1 MPIAFSVWDG
11 FSRERGNRR
20 GLTVWYSL
28 YVEPEVVPSAV
39 GPMVRTALLILAIE
53 LVVIGW
59 VRWRYRSRARD
70 ELAPRGRS
78 AGHERESGSPA
89 KRATNGRA
97 SEGGLSGG
105 SMYKSIYV
113 PVDNSDH
120 SNRAV
125 ACSVALGKAFSAK
138 LVGCHVYAAK
148 LHDYRFRQMEYT
160 LPEEYI
166 DEVELERQRKIHD
179 SLITMGLKL
188 ISDSYLDG
196 MSRLCGESG
205 LAFEPRMMD
214 GKHHIEILKDLA
226 GSQHDLVVI
235 GALGIGRARDSVIGS
250 VCERVARQCDRDVW
264 VVKHV
269 PEPGEPERDTIL
281 VGMDGSPQSF
291 GALMTAVDLAR
302 TFGKKVEAIAVYD
315 PYLHYSVFNG
325 IVNVLTEQ
333 AAKVFRFEEQNQLHE
348 EIIDTGL
355 AQIYQSHLEVGE
367 RMGSEAGTAIKKT
380 LLDGKPFQKILDHA
394 RKTNPWLIV
403 MGRIGVHSPKDETG
417 LGSNAENVLRAAS
430 CDVLLS
436 TRLEVPRLD
445 VRAEETVRWTP
456 EAEARMTHVPDQVKG
471 IARTGVL
478 RLALEKGHSVI
489 TNAVIDEAM
498 DRFMPKSASAAT
510 KALAEAVAL
519 ERAKSGPVSMCR
531 ACGVTATQSDAV
543 RCTVCGAADFEVIS
557 REMIERIAAVEGG
570 LQEETTYD
578 GRKLRWSEE
587 ARKGLWTMK
596 NAYQR
601 RRVKAR
607 VEKRARMKKLDA
619 ITLEFAR
626 QVIEE
631 ETGAPLEIQVPSPGD
646 VKPAQPAGAAANG
659 GAGSE
664 AKLIARDDRKNPLIS
679 TFDWTSEAVQRILRV
694 PAGFMRNKTQER
706 IEELARE
713 RAAAAIDLA
722 LVEDGI
728 EIGKRMMAEMIAN
741 YPTPGKGTAA
751 AADSSGPLRRGLG
764 HGCGSPKRGSKRG
777 PGRQR
782 ERLPQRGEPADR
794 TKYVRRPSRGLI
806 GRQRSAE
813 APARSRRSR
822 GGADA

>member
-1 MPIAFSVWDG
+1 
-11 FSRERGNRR
+11 
-20 GLTVWYSL
+20 
-28 YVEPEVVPSAV
+28 
-39 GPMVRTALLILAIE
+39 
-53 LVVIGW
+53 
-59 VRWRYRSRARD
+59 
-70 ELAPRGRS
+70 
-78 AGHERESGSPA
+78 
-89 KRATNGRA
+89 
-97 SEGGLSGG
+97 
-105 SMYKSIYV
+105 MYKSIYV
-113 PVDNSDH
+113 PVDNSDY

-125 ACSVALGKAFSAK
+125 ASAVSLGKAYSAK

-196 MSRLCGESG
+196 MSRICGESG

-226 GSQHDLVVI
+226 GSPHDLVVI

-250 VCERVARQCDRDVW
+250 VCERVARQSDRDVW

-269 PEPGEPERDTIL
+269 PEPDEAERDTIL
-281 VGMDGSPQSF
+281 VGVDGSPQSF
-291 GALMTAVDLAR
+291 GALMTAIDLSR

-367 RMGSEAGTAIKKT
+367 RMGSEVGVAIKKT
-380 LLDGKPFQKILDHA
+380 LLDGKPFQKIIDHA
-394 RKTNPWLIV
+394 RKTNPWLVV

-417 LGSNAENVLRAAS
+417 LGSNAENVLRAVP

-445 VRAEETVRWTP
+445 VRAEETIRWTP
-456 EAEARMTHVPDQVKG
+456 EAESRMTHVPDQVKG

-489 TNAVIDEAM
+489 TSAVIDEAM

-519 ERAKSGPVSMCR
+519 ERAKSGPVSICR
-531 ACGVTATQSDAV
+531 ACGVAATQSDPV
-543 RCTVCGAADFEVIS
+543 KCIVCGAADFETIS
-557 REMIERIAAVEGG
+557 REMIEKIAEVEGG
-570 LQEETTYD
+570 LEEETTYD
-578 GRKLRWSEE
+578 GRKLRWSED

-607 VEKRARMKKLDA
+607 VEKRARMMKLDA
-619 ITLEFAR
+619 ITLDFAR

-631 ETGAPLEIQVPSPGD
+631 ETGAPLEIGASASASAQGATARPG
-646 VKPAQPAGAAANG
+646 
-659 GAGSE
+659 E
-664 AKLIARDDRKNPLIS
+664 ARADDSGEARLIARDDKKNPLIS
-679 TFDWTSEAVQRILRV
+679 TFDWSDEATQRIFRV
-694 PAGFMRNKTQER
+694 PAGFMRSQTQER

-713 RAAAAIDLA
+713 RTAAAIDLA
-722 LVEDGI
+722 LVEEGI
-728 EIGKRMMAEMIAN
+728 EIGKRMMAEMIATYN
-741 YPTPGKGTAA
+741 APGARPGVATTP
-751 AADSSGPLRRGLG
+751 
-764 HGCGSPKRGSKRG
+764 
-777 PGRQR
+777 
-782 ERLPQRGEPADR
+782 R
-794 TKYVRRPSRGLI
+794 TS
-806 GRQRSAE
+806 
-813 APARSRRSR
+813 
-822 GGADA
+822 ADATAPSGNGRGYLNEVSPLTERRASGDDRES

>member
-1 MPIAFSVWDG
+1 
-11 FSRERGNRR
+11 
-20 GLTVWYSL
+20 
-28 YVEPEVVPSAV
+28 
-39 GPMVRTALLILAIE
+39 
-53 LVVIGW
+53 
-59 VRWRYRSRARD
+59 
-70 ELAPRGRS
+70 
-78 AGHERESGSPA
+78 
-89 KRATNGRA
+89 
-97 SEGGLSGG
+97 
-105 SMYKSIYV
+105 MYKSIYV

-125 ACSVALGKAFSAK
+125 ACSLALGKAFSAK

-179 SLITMGLKL
+179 SLITMGLRL

-196 MSRLCGESG
+196 MSRLCRESS
-205 LAFEPRMMD
+205 LEFEPRMMD
-214 GKHHIEILKDLA
+214 GKHHTEILKDLD
-226 GSQHDLVVI
+226 GSSHDLVVL

-250 VCERVARQCDRDVW
+250 VCERVARQADRDVW

-281 VGMDGSPQSF
+281 VGIDGSPQSF
-291 GALMTAVDLAR
+291 GALMTAIDLAR
-302 TFGKKVEAIAVYD
+302 AFGKKVEAIAVYD

-367 RMGSEAGTAIKKT
+367 RMASEVGVEIKKT
-380 LLDGKPFQKILDHA
+380 LLDGKPFQKIVDHA
-394 RKTNPWLIV
+394 RKSNPWLLV
-403 MGRIGVHSPKDETG
+403 LGRIGVHSPADEKG
-417 LGSNAENVLRAAS
+417 LGSNVENVLRTAP

-456 EAEARMTHVPDQVKG
+456 EAEERMKRVPEQVKG

-478 RLALEKGHSVI
+478 RLALEKGHSVV
-489 TNAVIDEAM
+489 TSAVIDEAM
-498 DRFMPKSASAAT
+498 DRFMPKGASTAT

-531 ACGVTATQSDAV
+531 SCGVAATQSGAV
-543 RCTVCGAADFEVIS
+543 RCTVCGATDFEVIS
-557 REMIERIAAVEGG
+557 HEMIEKIAAVEGG
-570 LQEETTYD
+570 LEEETTYD
-578 GRKLRWSEE
+578 GRKLRWTEE

-607 VEKRARMKKLDA
+607 VEKRARMMRLDA
-619 ITLEFAR
+619 ITLDFAR

-631 ETGAPLEIQVPSPGD
+631 ETGAPLDITPRPGGFAPPDPPSPSLAGA
-646 VKPAQPAGAAANG
+646 PSPRSAPAGTPDG
-659 GAGSE
+659 V
-664 AKLIARDDRKNPLIS
+664 KLIARDERKNPLIS
-679 TFDWTSEAVQRILRV
+679 TFAWTADATQRIFRV

-713 RAAAAIDLA
+713 RAAACRAEASGEGGATIDLA
-722 LVEDGI
+722 LVEEGI
-728 EIGKRMMAEMIAN
+728 ELGKRMMAEMIAT
-741 YPTPGKGTAA
+741 YSSSPSTVRETVAAPAPAPETPDTAA
-751 AADSSGPLRRGLG
+751 GGGYLN
-764 HGCGSPKRGSKRG
+764 
-777 PGRQR
+777 
-782 ERLPQRGEPADR
+782 E
-794 TKYVRRPSRGLI
+794 V
-806 GRQRSAE
+806 
-813 APARSRRSR
+813 RSR
-822 GGADA
+822 

>member
-1 MPIAFSVWDG
+1 
-11 FSRERGNRR
+11 
-20 GLTVWYSL
+20 
-28 YVEPEVVPSAV
+28 
-39 GPMVRTALLILAIE
+39 
-53 LVVIGW
+53 
-59 VRWRYRSRARD
+59 
-70 ELAPRGRS
+70 
-78 AGHERESGSPA
+78 
-89 KRATNGRA
+89 
-97 SEGGLSGG
+97 
-105 SMYKSIYV
+105 MYKSIYV

-120 SNRAV
+120 SNRAI
-125 ACSVALGKAFSAK
+125 ACALALGKAFTAK

-196 MSRLCGESG
+196 MSRLCRESS
-205 LAFEPRMMD
+205 LEFEPRMMD
-214 GKHHIEILKDLA
+214 GKHHTEILKDLD
-226 GSQHDLVVI
+226 GSAHDLVVI

-281 VGMDGSPQSF
+281 VCIDGSPQSF

-302 TFGKKVEAIAVYD
+302 TFGKKVEAISVYD

-325 IVNVLTEQ
+325 IVGVLTEQ

-367 RMGSEAGTAIKKT
+367 RMASEMGTVIKKT
-380 LLDGKPFQKILDHA
+380 LLDGKPFQKIIDHA
-394 RKTNPWLIV
+394 RKTNPWLLV
-403 MGRIGVHSPKDETG
+403 LGRIGVHSSKDEKA
-417 LGSNAENVLRAAS
+417 LGSNVENVLRAAP

-456 EAEARMTHVPDQVKG
+456 EAEERMKRVPEQVKG

-478 RLALEKGHSVI
+478 RLALEKGHSVV
-489 TNAVIDEAM
+489 TSAVIDEAM
-498 DRFMPKSASAAT
+498 DRFMPKSASNAT

-519 ERAKSGPVSMCR
+519 ERAKAGPVSMCR
-531 ACGVTATQSDAV
+531 ACGVTATQSGAV
-543 RCTVCGAADFEVIS
+543 RCTVCGATDFEVIS
-557 REMIERIAAVEGG
+557 QEMIERIAEVEGG
-570 LQEETTYD
+570 LEEETTYD
-578 GRKLRWSEE
+578 GRKLRWTEE

-607 VEKRARMKKLDA
+607 VEKSARMKRLDM

-631 ETGAPLEIQVPSPGD
+631 ETGSPLDIRPGGFAPPDPPSPSLAGTPASRSASASAEALAD
-646 VKPAQPAGAAANG
+646 EPKRSREGGPAADQAQPR
-659 GAGSE
+659 
-664 AKLIARDDRKNPLIS
+664 LIARDDRKNPLIS
-679 TFDWTSEAVQRILRV
+679 TFDWTDEAAQRIFRV
-694 PAGFMRNKTQER
+694 PAGFMRSKTQER

-713 RAAAAIDLA
+713 RAAAAIDLP

-728 EIGKRMMAEMIAN
+728 EIGKRMMAEMIATYSTSPSTGASPAVTTTARDSAGPSAVVSDAVDHRN
-741 YPTPGKGTAA
+741 EATPA
-751 AADSSGPLRRGLG
+751 
-764 HGCGSPKRGSKRG
+764 
-777 PGRQR
+777 
-782 ERLPQRGEPADR
+782 PA
-794 TKYVRRPSRGLI
+794 
-806 GRQRSAE
+806 QE
-813 APARSRRSR
+813 APAS
-822 GGADA
+822 GGYLNEVRLLSATPRQG

>member
-1 MPIAFSVWDG
+1 
-11 FSRERGNRR
+11 
-20 GLTVWYSL
+20 
-28 YVEPEVVPSAV
+28 
-39 GPMVRTALLILAIE
+39 
-53 LVVIGW
+53 
-59 VRWRYRSRARD
+59 
-70 ELAPRGRS
+70 
-78 AGHERESGSPA
+78 
-89 KRATNGRA
+89 
-97 SEGGLSGG
+97 
-105 SMYKSIYV
+105 MYKSIYV
-113 PVDNSDH
+113 PVDNSEH

-125 ACSVALGKAFSAK
+125 ACSIALGKAFSAK
-138 LVGCHVYAAK
+138 LVGCHVYAAA

-196 MSRLCGESG
+196 MSRICGESG

-214 GKHHIEILKDLA
+214 GKHHAEILKDLA

-264 VVKHV
+264 VIKHV
-269 PEPGEPERDTIL
+269 PDPDDAERDTIL
-281 VGMDGSPQSF
+281 VGIDGSPQSF
-291 GALMTAVDLAR
+291 GALMTALDLAR
-302 TFGKKVEAIAVYD
+302 TFGKKVEAIGVYD

-367 RMGSEAGTAIKKT
+367 RMASETGVAIKKT

-394 RKTNPWLIV
+394 RKTNPWLLV
-403 MGRIGVHSPKDETG
+403 VGRIGVHSPKDETG
-417 LGSNAENVLRAAS
+417 LGSNAENILRGAP

-445 VRAEETVRWTP
+445 VRAEESVRWTP
-456 EAEARMTHVPDQVKG
+456 EAEERMKHVPEQVKG

-478 RLALEKGHSVI
+478 RLALEKGHSVV
-489 TNAVIDEAM
+489 TSAVIDEAM
-498 DRFMPKSASAAT
+498 DRFMPKNASART

-531 ACGVTATQSDAV
+531 ACGVTATQTDPV
-543 RCTVCGAADFEVIS
+543 RCIVCGATDFEVIS
-557 REMIERIAAVEGG
+557 QDMIEKIAAVEGG

-578 GRKLRWSEE
+578 GRKLRWTEE

-601 RRVKAR
+601 RRTKAR
-607 VEKRARMKKLDA
+607 VEKRARMMKLDA

-631 ETGAPLEIQVPSPGD
+631 ETGTPLEILLPSANLATAHAG
-646 VKPAQPAGAAANG
+646 KPDEAST
-659 GAGSE
+659 GAGDQ
-664 AKLIARDDRKNPLIS
+664 ARLIARDDKNNPLIS
-679 TFDWTSEAVQRILRV
+679 TFDWTSDATQRMFRV
-694 PAGFMRNKTQER
+694 PAGFMRSKTQER

-713 RAAAAIDLA
+713 RAASTIDLA

-728 EIGKRMMAEMIAN
+728 EIGKRMMAEMIAT
-741 YPTPGKGTAA
+741 YSPPA
-751 AADSSGPLRRGLG
+751 SSGVATTAHVPSAPSVPPAPTQEPSAGGGYLNEVRSMSATPRPL
-764 HGCGSPKRGSKRG
+764 
-777 PGRQR
+777 
-782 ERLPQRGEPADR
+782 
-794 TKYVRRPSRGLI
+794 
-806 GRQRSAE
+806 
-813 APARSRRSR
+813 
-822 GGADA
+822 

>member
-1 MPIAFSVWDG
+1 M
-11 FSRERGNRR
+11 
-20 GLTVWYSL
+20 
-28 YVEPEVVPSAV
+28 
-39 GPMVRTALLILAIE
+39 
-53 LVVIGW
+53 
-59 VRWRYRSRARD
+59 
-70 ELAPRGRS
+70 
-78 AGHERESGSPA
+78 
-89 KRATNGRA
+89 
-97 SEGGLSGG
+97 
-105 SMYKSIYV
+105 
-113 PVDNSDH
+113 
-120 SNRAV
+120 
-125 ACSVALGKAFSAK
+125 
-138 LVGCHVYAAK
+138 
-148 LHDYRFRQMEYT
+148 
-160 LPEEYI
+160 
-166 DEVELERQRKIHD
+166 
-179 SLITMGLKL
+179 
-188 ISDSYLDG
+188 
-196 MSRLCGESG
+196 
-205 LAFEPRMMD
+205 
-214 GKHHIEILKDLA
+214 
-226 GSQHDLVVI
+226 I

-250 VCERVARQCDRDVW
+250 VCERVARQSDRDVW

-281 VGMDGSPQSF
+281 VGVDGSPQSF
-291 GALMTAVDLAR
+291 GALMTAIDLAR

-367 RMGSEAGTAIKKT
+367 RMGSEAGVAIKKT

-403 MGRIGVHSPKDETG
+403 LGRIGVHSPKDETE
-417 LGSNAENVLRAAS
+417 LGSNAENILRAAP

-456 EAEARMTHVPDQVKG
+456 EAEERMTHVPEQVKG

-489 TNAVIDEAM
+489 TSAVIDEAM

-531 ACGVTATQSDAV
+531 ACGVTATQSGAV
-543 RCTVCGAADFEVIS
+543 KCTVCGATDFEVIS
-557 REMIERIAAVEGG
+557 REMIEKIAAVEGG

-619 ITLEFAR
+619 ITLDFAR

-631 ETGAPLEIQVPSPGD
+631 ETGAPLEIHRGLRPAGPPSPSLAGPLRPAPLRRSAPLARPPLASRSETQPRLLAGRQEEPVDLDLRLDGRRHAADLPRPGRVHAEQDTGADRGACARARRDVDRPGARRRGD
-646 VKPAQPAGAAANG
+646 RDRQADDG
-659 GAGSE
+659 
-664 AKLIARDDRKNPLIS
+664 RDDRDLSGTGQESWRDGSAGCHEPLCH
-679 TFDWTSEAVQRILRV
+679 TV
-694 PAGFMRNKTQER
+694 
-706 IEELARE
+706 E
-713 RAAAAIDLA
+713 RAR
-722 LVEDGI
+722 
-728 EIGKRMMAEMIAN
+728 GK
-741 YPTPGKGTAA
+741 P
-751 AADSSGPLRRGLG
+751 
-764 HGCGSPKRGSKRG
+764 
-777 PGRQR
+777 QR
-782 ERLPQRGEPADR
+782 ERLPQRGERAQRAKFIGRASLGRRQSEALNARGVLPTRRENADR
-794 TKYVRRPSRGLI
+794 APLPCRPIASAARTTSRCSST
-806 GRQRSAE
+806 R
-813 APARSRRSR
+813 
-822 GGADA
+822 

>member
-1 MPIAFSVWDG
+1 V
-11 FSRERGNRR
+11 
-20 GLTVWYSL
+20 
-28 YVEPEVVPSAV
+28 
-39 GPMVRTALLILAIE
+39 
-53 LVVIGW
+53 
-59 VRWRYRSRARD
+59 
-70 ELAPRGRS
+70 
-78 AGHERESGSPA
+78 
-89 KRATNGRA
+89 
-97 SEGGLSGG
+97 
-105 SMYKSIYV
+105 YKSIYV

-125 ACSVALGKAFSAK
+125 ACSLALGKAFSAK

-196 MSRLCGESG
+196 MSRLCRESS
-205 LAFEPRMMD
+205 LEFEPRMMD
-214 GKHHIEILKDLA
+214 GKHHAEILKDLD
-226 GSQHDLVVI
+226 GSPHDLVVI

-250 VCERVARQCDRDVW
+250 VCERVARQADRDVW
-264 VVKHV
+264 VVKHL

-281 VGMDGSPQSF
+281 VGIDGSPQSF
-291 GALMTAVDLAR
+291 GALMTAIDLAR
-302 TFGKKVEAIAVYD
+302 AFGKRVEAISVYD

-367 RMGSEAGTAIKKT
+367 RMAGEAGVEIRKT

-394 RKTNPWLIV
+394 RKTNPWLLV
-403 MGRIGVHSPKDETG
+403 LGRIGVHSPKDEQA
-417 LGSNAENVLRAAS
+417 LGSNVENILRGAP

-456 EAEARMTHVPDQVKG
+456 DAEARMTRVPEQVKG

-478 RLALEKGHSVI
+478 RLALEKGHSVV
-489 TNAVIDEAM
+489 TSAVIDEAM
-498 DRFMPKSASAAT
+498 DRFMPKGASVAT

-519 ERAKSGPVSMCR
+519 ERAKSGSVSMCR
-531 ACGVTATQSDAV
+531 SCGVTATQSGAV
-543 RCTVCGAADFEVIS
+543 KCTVCGATDFEVIS
-557 REMIERIAAVEGG
+557 REMIARIAEVEGG
-570 LQEETTYD
+570 LEEETTYD
-578 GRKLRWSEE
+578 GRKLRWTEE

-607 VEKRARMKKLDA
+607 VEKSARMKRLDA

-631 ETGAPLEIQVPSPGD
+631 ETGAPLEIAVSSTD
-646 VKPAQPAGAAANG
+646 ARRASLAEASAEAG
-659 GAGSE
+659 GARLSGLDKDSR
-664 AKLIARDDRKNPLIS
+664 LIARDERKNPLIS
-679 TFDWTSEAVQRILRV
+679 TFDWTDDAVQRIFRV
-694 PAGFMRNKTQER
+694 PAGFMRTQTQER
-706 IEELARE
+706 IEALARE
-713 RAAAAIDLA
+713 RAAACRAEAVGEGGAAIDLA

-728 EIGKRMMAEMIAN
+728 EIGKRMMAEMIAT
-741 YPTPGKGTAA
+741 YTSQGKSTGPATVAPVPAERSAA
-751 AADSSGPLRRGLG
+751 ASGA
-764 HGCGSPKRGSKRG
+764 
-777 PGRQR
+777 
-782 ERLPQRGEPADR
+782 PAE
-794 TKYVRRPSRGLI
+794 
-806 GRQRSAE
+806 E
-813 APARSRRSR
+813 APSAAGGGYLNEVRSQ
-822 GGADA
+822 

>member
-1 MPIAFSVWDG
+1 
-11 FSRERGNRR
+11 
-20 GLTVWYSL
+20 
-28 YVEPEVVPSAV
+28 
-39 GPMVRTALLILAIE
+39 
-53 LVVIGW
+53 
-59 VRWRYRSRARD
+59 
-70 ELAPRGRS
+70 
-78 AGHERESGSPA
+78 
-89 KRATNGRA
+89 
-97 SEGGLSGG
+97 
-105 SMYKSIYV
+105 MYKSIYV

-125 ACSVALGKAFSAK
+125 ACSMALGKAFSAK

-196 MSRLCGESG
+196 MSRQCKESN
-205 LAFEPRMMD
+205 LEFEPRMMD
-214 GKHHIEILKDLA
+214 GKHHAEILKDLD

-250 VCERVARQCDRDVW
+250 VCERVARQADRDVW

-269 PEPGEPERDTIL
+269 PEPGEAERDTIL
-281 VGMDGSPQSF
+281 VGIDGSPQSF
-291 GALMTAVDLAR
+291 GALMTAIDLAR
-302 TFGKKVEAIAVYD
+302 EFGKKVEAISVYD

-325 IVNVLTEQ
+325 IVGVLTEQ

-367 RMGSEAGTAIKKT
+367 RMASEIGVEVKKT

-394 RKTNPWLIV
+394 RKTNPWLLV
-403 MGRIGVHSPKDETG
+403 LGRIGVHSSKDEKA
-417 LGSNAENVLRAAS
+417 LGSNVENILRGAP

-456 EAEARMTHVPDQVKG
+456 EAEARMTRVPEQVKG

-478 RLALEKGHSVI
+478 RLALEKGHSVV
-489 TNAVIDEAM
+489 TSAVIDEAM
-498 DRFMPKSASAAT
+498 DRFMPKGASNAT

-519 ERAKSGPVSMCR
+519 ERAKSGSVSMCR
-531 ACGVTATQSDAV
+531 ACGVTATQSGAV
-543 RCTVCGAADFEVIS
+543 RCTVCGASDFEVIS
-557 REMIERIAAVEGG
+557 REMIEKIAEVEGG
-570 LQEETTYD
+570 LEEETTYD
-578 GRKLRWSEE
+578 GRKLRWSDE

-607 VEKRARMKKLDA
+607 VEKSARMKRLDA

-631 ETGAPLEIQVPSPGD
+631 ETGAPLDIKAPSADMPRARSAEA
-646 VKPAQPAGAAANG
+646 AQAQEKSAA

-664 AKLIARDDRKNPLIS
+664 PRLIARDERKNPLIS
-679 TFDWTSEAVQRILRV
+679 TFDWTDDAVQRIFRV
-694 PAGFMRNKTQER
+694 PAGFMRSKTQER
-706 IEELARE
+706 VEELARE
-713 RAAAAIDLA
+713 RAAAAIDFA

-728 EIGKRMMAEMIAN
+728 EFGKKMMAEMIAT
-741 YPTPGKGTAA
+741 YSAPGTSPGVATTARESAFPSA
-751 AADSSGPLRRGLG
+751 AVSDAVDPRNGAP
-764 HGCGSPKRGSKRG
+764 
-777 PGRQR
+777 
-782 ERLPQRGEPADR
+782 PA
-794 TKYVRRPSRGLI
+794 PA
-806 GRQRSAE
+806 QE
-813 APARSRRSR
+813 APA
-822 GGADA
+822 GGGYLNEVRALSATPRQG

>member
-1 MPIAFSVWDG
+1 
-11 FSRERGNRR
+11 
-20 GLTVWYSL
+20 
-28 YVEPEVVPSAV
+28 
-39 GPMVRTALLILAIE
+39 
-53 LVVIGW
+53 
-59 VRWRYRSRARD
+59 
-70 ELAPRGRS
+70 
-78 AGHERESGSPA
+78 
-89 KRATNGRA
+89 
-97 SEGGLSGG
+97 
-105 SMYKSIYV
+105 MYKSIYV

-125 ACSVALGKAFSAK
+125 ASALALGKAYSAK

-196 MSRLCGESG
+196 MSRLCKESS
-205 LAFEPRMMD
+205 LEFEPRMMD
-214 GKHHIEILKDLA
+214 GKHHTEILKDVV
-226 GSQHDLVVI
+226 GSHHDLVVI

-269 PEPGEPERDTIL
+269 PEPTEPERDTIL

-367 RMGSEAGTAIKKT
+367 RMGSEAGVEIKKT

-417 LGSNAENVLRAAS
+417 LGSNAENVLRGAS

-445 VRAEETVRWTP
+445 VRAEETIRWTP
-456 EAEARMTHVPDQVKG
+456 EAEARMTHVPEQVKG

-531 ACGVTATQSDAV
+531 ACGVTATQSGAV
-543 RCTVCGAADFEVIS
+543 KCTVCGATDFEVIS
-557 REMIERIAAVEGG
+557 REMIEKIAEVEGG

-578 GRKLRWSEE
+578 GRKLRWSED

-619 ITLEFAR
+619 ITLAFAR
-626 QVIEE
+626 EVIEE
-631 ETGAPLEIQVPSPGD
+631 ETGTPLEIGA
-646 VKPAQPAGAAANG
+646 PASAEATASKAAGQAG
-659 GAGSE
+659 GE
-664 AKLIARDDRKNPLIS
+664 ARLVARDDKKNPLIS
-679 TFDWTSEAVQRILRV
+679 TFEWTDEAVQRIFRV
-694 PAGFMRNKTQER
+694 PAGFMRNQTQER
-706 IEELARE
+706 VEELARE
-713 RAAAAIDLA
+713 RAATGIDLG

-741 YPTPGKGTAA
+741 YQAPGKSPATAPSAA
-751 AADSSGPLRRGLG
+751 A
-764 HGCGSPKRGSKRG
+764 
-777 PGRQR
+777 
-782 ERLPQRGEPADR
+782 PA
-794 TKYVRRPSRGLI
+794 P
-806 GRQRSAE
+806 E
-813 APARSRRSR
+813 APAQTNGAARTVVVPAGNGSGYLNEVSPSPLTARGDSGERRE
-822 GGADA
+822 A

>member
-1 MPIAFSVWDG
+1 
-11 FSRERGNRR
+11 
-20 GLTVWYSL
+20 
-28 YVEPEVVPSAV
+28 
-39 GPMVRTALLILAIE
+39 
-53 LVVIGW
+53 
-59 VRWRYRSRARD
+59 
-70 ELAPRGRS
+70 
-78 AGHERESGSPA
+78 
-89 KRATNGRA
+89 
-97 SEGGLSGG
+97 
-105 SMYKSIYV
+105 MYKSIYV

-125 ACSVALGKAFSAK
+125 ACAVALGKAFSAT
-138 LVGCHVYAAK
+138 LVGCHVYAAR

-166 DEVELERQRKIHD
+166 DDVELERQRKIHD

-188 ISDSYLDG
+188 ISDSYLAG

-235 GALGIGRARDSVIGS
+235 GALGVGRARDSVIGS
-250 VCERVARQCDRDVW
+250 VCERVARQSDRDLW

-269 PEPGEPERDTIL
+269 PEPGEAERDTIL
-281 VGMDGSPQSF
+281 VGVDGSPQSF
-291 GALMTAVDLAR
+291 GALMTAIDLAR
-302 TFGKKVEAIAVYD
+302 TFDKKVEAIAVYD

-325 IVNVLTEQ
+325 IVGVLTEQ

-367 RMGSEAGTAIKKT
+367 RMGNEVGVEIKKT

-403 MGRIGVHSPKDETG
+403 LGRIGVHSPKDETE
-417 LGSNAENVLRAAS
+417 LGSNTENILRAAP

-456 EAEARMTHVPDQVKG
+456 EAEERMTHVPEQVKG

-478 RLALEKGHSVI
+478 RLALEKGHSVV
-489 TNAVIDEAM
+489 TSAVIDEAM

-519 ERAKSGPVSMCR
+519 ERAKAGPVSMCR
-531 ACGVTATQSDAV
+531 ACGVTATQSDPV
-543 RCTVCGAADFEVIS
+543 KCMVCGASDFEVIS
-557 REMIERIAAVEGG
+557 QDMIEKIAAVEGG

-578 GRKLRWSEE
+578 GRKLRWTED

-601 RRVKAR
+601 RRTKAR
-607 VEKRARMKKLDA
+607 VEKRARMKKIDA

-631 ETGAPLEIQVPSPGD
+631 ETGTPLDIKSPSAD
-646 VKPAQPAGAAANG
+646 VTRVRTAGAAVEAETG
-659 GAGSE
+659 DGASSE
-664 AKLIARDDRKNPLIS
+664 AKLVARDERKNPLIS
-679 TFDWTSEAVQRILRV
+679 TFDWTSEATQRIFRV
-694 PAGFMRNKTQER
+694 PAGFMRSQTQER
-706 IEELARE
+706 IEELARG
-713 RAAAAIDLA
+713 RTGATIDLA
-722 LVEDGI
+722 LVEEGI
-728 EIGKRMMAEMIAN
+728 EIGKQMMAEVIAN
-741 YPTPGKGTAA
+741 YQSQGKSPGVATASRESA
-751 AADSSGPLRRGLG
+751 APVEGSSAARDLSSATD
-764 HGCGSPKRGSKRG
+764 GSGYLNEVGS
-777 PGRQR
+777 
-782 ERLPQRGEPADR
+782 
-794 TKYVRRPSRGLI
+794 
-806 GRQRSAE
+806 RSATHQ
-813 APARSRRSR
+813 
-822 GGADA
+822 G

>member
-1 MPIAFSVWDG
+1 
-11 FSRERGNRR
+11 
-20 GLTVWYSL
+20 
-28 YVEPEVVPSAV
+28 
-39 GPMVRTALLILAIE
+39 
-53 LVVIGW
+53 
-59 VRWRYRSRARD
+59 
-70 ELAPRGRS
+70 
-78 AGHERESGSPA
+78 
-89 KRATNGRA
+89 
-97 SEGGLSGG
+97 
-105 SMYKSIYV
+105 
-113 PVDNSDH
+113 
-120 SNRAV
+120 
-125 ACSVALGKAFSAK
+125 
-138 LVGCHVYAAK
+138 
-148 LHDYRFRQMEYT
+148 
-160 LPEEYI
+160 
-166 DEVELERQRKIHD
+166 
-179 SLITMGLKL
+179 
-188 ISDSYLDG
+188 
-196 MSRLCGESG
+196 
-205 LAFEPRMMD
+205 MMD
-214 GKHHIEILKDLA
+214 GKHHTEILKDLA

-250 VCERVARQCDRDVW
+250 VCERVARQSDRDVW

-269 PEPGEPERDTIL
+269 PEPGEAERDTIL
-281 VGMDGSPQSF
+281 VGVDGSPQSF
-291 GALMTAVDLAR
+291 GALMTATDLAR
-302 TFGKKVEAIAVYD
+302 AFGKKVEAIAIYD

-367 RMGSEAGTAIKKT
+367 RMASEAGVEIKKT

-403 MGRIGVHSPKDETG
+403 MGRIGVHSPTDETG
-417 LGSNAENVLRAAS
+417 LGSNAENVLRAAP

-456 EAEARMTHVPDQVKG
+456 EAEERMTHVPEQVKG

-498 DRFMPKSASAAT
+498 DRFMPKSASNAT

-519 ERAKSGPVSMCR
+519 ERAKAGPVSMCR

-543 RCTVCGAADFEVIS
+543 KCTVCGANDFEVIS

-578 GRKLRWSEE
+578 GRKLRWTED

-607 VEKRARMKKLDA
+607 VEKRARMMKLDG

-631 ETGAPLEIQVPSPGD
+631 ETGTPLEIASSAAALASAKPGD
-646 VKPAQPAGAAANG
+646 AVTGVAPANG
-659 GAGSE
+659 SGSE
-664 AKLIARDDRKNPLIS
+664 AKLIARDDKRNPLIS
-679 TFDWTSEAVQRILRV
+679 TFEWTADAAQRVLRV

-713 RAAAAIDLA
+713 RAAATIDLT
-722 LVEDGI
+722 LVEEGI
-728 EIGKRMMAEMIAN
+728 EIGKRMMAEMIAT
-741 YPTPGKGTAA
+741 YSAPGASTGATTATPSSDAPTAA
-751 AADSSGPLRRGLG
+751 PSSNG
-764 HGCGSPKRGSKRG
+764 GSYLNEVRAVNPQSSS
-777 PGRQR
+777 
-782 ERLPQRGEPADR
+782 ER
-794 TKYVRRPSRGLI
+794 TH
-806 GRQRSAE
+806 
-813 APARSRRSR
+813 
-822 GGADA
+822 

>member
-1 MPIAFSVWDG
+1 
-11 FSRERGNRR
+11 
-20 GLTVWYSL
+20 
-28 YVEPEVVPSAV
+28 
-39 GPMVRTALLILAIE
+39 
-53 LVVIGW
+53 
-59 VRWRYRSRARD
+59 
-70 ELAPRGRS
+70 
-78 AGHERESGSPA
+78 
-89 KRATNGRA
+89 
-97 SEGGLSGG
+97 
-105 SMYKSIYV
+105 MYKSVYV
-113 PVDNSDH
+113 PVDNSDY

-125 ACSVALGKAFSAK
+125 ACALTLGKAYSAK

-226 GSQHDLVVI
+226 GSKPDLVVI

-250 VCERVARQCDRDVW
+250 VCERVARQSDRDLW

-269 PEPGEPERDTIL
+269 PEPGEAERDTIL
-281 VGMDGSPQSF
+281 VGVDGSPQSF
-291 GALMTAVDLAR
+291 GALMTAFDLAR

-325 IVNVLTEQ
+325 IVGVLTEK

-367 RMGSEAGTAIKKT
+367 RMASEEGIEIKKT

-403 MGRIGVHSPKDETG
+403 VGRIGVHSPKDETG
-417 LGSNAENVLRAAS
+417 MGSNTENILRAAP

-456 EAEARMTHVPDQVKG
+456 EAEERMTHVPEQVKG

-478 RLALEKGHSVI
+478 RLALEKGHSVV
-489 TNAVIDEAM
+489 TSAVIDEAM

-510 KALAEAVAL
+510 QALAEAVAL

-531 ACGVTATQSDAV
+531 ACGVTATQSGPV
-543 RCTVCGAADFEVIS
+543 KCIVCGATDFEVIS
-557 REMIERIAAVEGG
+557 REMIEKIAEVEGG

-578 GRKLRWSEE
+578 GRKLRWSED

-601 RRVKAR
+601 RRTKAR

-619 ITLEFAR
+619 ITLDFAR
-626 QVIEE
+626 EVIEE
-631 ETGAPLEIQVPSPGD
+631 ETGTPLDIQTQPGALVSTAAAEAPA
-646 VKPAQPAGAAANG
+646 KPA
-659 GAGSE
+659 E
-664 AKLIARDDRKNPLIS
+664 ASRGEEAPSGDGVKLIARDDRKNPLIS
-679 TFDWTSEAVQRILRV
+679 TFDWTSEAVQRVFRV
-694 PAGFMRNKTQER
+694 PAGFMRSQTQER
-706 IEELARE
+706 IEALARE
-713 RAAAAIDLA
+713 RVAAGRADASGGGGVVIDLA
-722 LVEDGI
+722 LVEAGI
-728 EIGKRMMAEMIAN
+728 EIGKQMMAEMIAN
-741 YPTPGKGTAA
+741 YPAATKGQPHGNGAETTAHAA
-751 AADSSGPLRRGLG
+751 AAPGTGSS
-764 HGCGSPKRGSKRG
+764 
-777 PGRQR
+777 
-782 ERLPQRGEPADR
+782 DTR
-794 TKYVRRPSRGLI
+794 T
-806 GRQRSAE
+806 QE
-813 APARSRRSR
+813 APAVNGTGYLNEVSALSARRV
-822 GGADA
+822 D

>member
-1 MPIAFSVWDG
+1 
-11 FSRERGNRR
+11 
-20 GLTVWYSL
+20 
-28 YVEPEVVPSAV
+28 
-39 GPMVRTALLILAIE
+39 
-53 LVVIGW
+53 
-59 VRWRYRSRARD
+59 
-70 ELAPRGRS
+70 
-78 AGHERESGSPA
+78 
-89 KRATNGRA
+89 
-97 SEGGLSGG
+97 
-105 SMYKSIYV
+105 MYKSIYV

-125 ACSVALGKAFSAK
+125 ACSLALGKQFSAK

-196 MSRLCGESG
+196 MSKQCKEAG
-205 LAFEPRMMD
+205 LEFEPRMMD
-214 GKHHIEILKDLA
+214 GKHHAEILKDLD
-226 GSQHDLVVI
+226 GSEHDLVVI

-250 VCERVARQCDRDVW
+250 VCERVARQADRDVW

-269 PEPGEPERDTIL
+269 PEPGEDERDTIL
-281 VGMDGSPQSF
+281 VGIDGSPQSF
-291 GALMTAVDLAR
+291 GALMTAIDLAR

-367 RMGSEAGTAIKKT
+367 RMGSEAGVAIKKT

-403 MGRIGVHSPKDETG
+403 LGRIGVHSPKEETG
-417 LGSNAENVLRAAS
+417 LGSNVENVLRAAP

-456 EAEARMTHVPDQVKG
+456 EAEARMKNVPEQVKG

-489 TNAVIDEAM
+489 TSAVIDEAM

-519 ERAKSGPVSMCR
+519 ERAKSGPVSLCR
-531 ACGVTATQSDAV
+531 SCGVAATQSGAV
-543 RCTVCGAADFEVIS
+543 TCTVCGGTDFDVIS
-557 REMIERIAAVEGG
+557 QEMIEKIAAVEGG
-570 LQEETTYD
+570 LEEETTYD

-607 VEKRARMKKLDA
+607 VEKRARMMKLDA
-619 ITLEFAR
+619 ITLDFAR

-631 ETGAPLEIQVPSPGD
+631 ETGTPLDI
-646 VKPAQPAGAAANG
+646 PASAEASAGRSAAGAAPGTDVA
-659 GAGSE
+659 SE
-664 AKLIARDDRKNPLIS
+664 AKLIARDDKKNPLIS
-679 TFDWTSEAVQRILRV
+679 TFDWTNDAAQRIFRV
-694 PAGFMRNKTQER
+694 PAGFMRSKTQER

-713 RAAAAIDLA
+713 RRVAAIDLP
-722 LVEDGI
+722 LVEAGI
-728 EIGKRMMAEMIAN
+728 EIGKQMMAEMIAT
-741 YPTPGKGTAA
+741 YSSASSPGGASPGVATAT
-751 AADSSGPLRRGLG
+751 SSGSAMGAPAVA
-764 HGCGSPKRGSKRG
+764 
-777 PGRQR
+777 
-782 ERLPQRGEPADR
+782 PADNGR
-794 TKYVRRPSRGLI
+794 GYLNEVSPLTARPVD
-806 GRQRSAE
+806 
-813 APARSRRSR
+813 PN
-822 GGADA
+822 

>member
-1 MPIAFSVWDG
+1 
-11 FSRERGNRR
+11 
-20 GLTVWYSL
+20 
-28 YVEPEVVPSAV
+28 
-39 GPMVRTALLILAIE
+39 
-53 LVVIGW
+53 
-59 VRWRYRSRARD
+59 
-70 ELAPRGRS
+70 
-78 AGHERESGSPA
+78 
-89 KRATNGRA
+89 
-97 SEGGLSGG
+97 
-105 SMYKSIYV
+105 MYKSIYV

-125 ACSVALGKAFSAK
+125 ACSIALGKAFSAK

-214 GKHHIEILKDLA
+214 GKHHVEILRDLA

-250 VCERVARQCDRDVW
+250 VCERVARQSDRDVW

-269 PEPGEPERDTIL
+269 PEPGEAERDTIL
-281 VGMDGSPQSF
+281 VGIDGSPQSF
-291 GALMTAVDLAR
+291 GALVTAVELAR
-302 TFGKKVEAIAVYD
+302 TFGKTVEAIAVYD

-367 RMGSEAGTAIKKT
+367 RMATEAGVAIRKT

-394 RKTNPWLIV
+394 RKTGPWLIV
-403 MGRIGVHSPKDETG
+403 LGRIGVHSPNDETG
-417 LGSNAENVLRAAS
+417 LGSNAENILRAAS

-456 EAEARMTHVPDQVKG
+456 EAEARMKHVPEQVKG

-489 TNAVIDEAM
+489 TSAVIDEAM

-519 ERAKSGPVSMCR
+519 ERAQSGPVSMCR
-531 ACGVTATQSDAV
+531 ACGVTATQSDPV
-543 RCTVCGAADFEVIS
+543 KCTVCGATDFELIS
-557 REMIERIAAVEGG
+557 PEMIERIAAVEGG

-607 VEKRARMKKLDA
+607 VEKRARMMRLDA
-619 ITLEFAR
+619 ITLDFAR

-631 ETGAPLEIQVPSPGD
+631 ETGAPLEIQ
-646 VKPAQPAGAAANG
+646 APAGRLRAEGASASLVAALPEAG
-659 GAGSE
+659 GEPPRGAGDE
-664 AKLIARDDRKNPLIS
+664 PRLIARDERKNPLIS
-679 TFDWTSEAVQRILRV
+679 TFDWTSDAAQRILRV
-694 PAGFMRNKTQER
+694 PAGFMRTKTQER
-706 IEELARE
+706 IEELARK
-713 RAAAAIDLA
+713 RRAAAIDLA
-722 LVEDGI
+722 LVEEGI
-728 EIGKRMMAEMIAN
+728 EIGKRMMAEMIATYSASGAN
-741 YPTPGKGTAA
+741 PEAAPTSRSSAGSATGASTPGNGNGYLNEVSPLTA
-751 AADSSGPLRRGLG
+751 
-764 HGCGSPKRGSKRG
+764 
-777 PGRQR
+777 
-782 ERLPQRGEPADR
+782 
-794 TKYVRRPSRGLI
+794 RPV
-806 GRQRSAE
+806 
-813 APARSRRSR
+813 
-822 GGADA
+822 D

>member
-1 MPIAFSVWDG
+1 
-11 FSRERGNRR
+11 
-20 GLTVWYSL
+20 
-28 YVEPEVVPSAV
+28 
-39 GPMVRTALLILAIE
+39 
-53 LVVIGW
+53 
-59 VRWRYRSRARD
+59 
-70 ELAPRGRS
+70 
-78 AGHERESGSPA
+78 
-89 KRATNGRA
+89 
-97 SEGGLSGG
+97 
-105 SMYKSIYV
+105 MYKSIYV

-125 ACSVALGKAFSAK
+125 ACAIGLGQAYSAR

-196 MSRLCGESG
+196 MSRQCGESG
-205 LAFEPRMMD
+205 LPFEARMMD

-250 VCERVARQCDRDVW
+250 VCERVARQSDRDVW

-269 PEPGEPERDTIL
+269 PEQGEAERDTIL

-367 RMGSEAGTAIKKT
+367 RMATEAGIAIRKT

-417 LGSNAENVLRAAS
+417 LGSNAENVLRAAL

-456 EAEARMTHVPDQVKG
+456 EAEERMTHVPEQVKG

-510 KALAEAVAL
+510 QALAEAVAL
-519 ERAKSGPVSMCR
+519 ERAKSGPISMCR
-531 ACGVTATQSDAV
+531 ACGVTATQSGAV
-543 RCTVCGAADFEVIS
+543 KCTVCGATDFEVIS
-557 REMIERIAAVEGG
+557 REMIEKIAEVEGG

-607 VEKRARMKKLDA
+607 VEKRARMTRLDA

-631 ETGAPLEIQVPSPGD
+631 ETGTPLEIQSPS
-646 VKPAQPAGAAANG
+646 ASASAAGAAARPAD
-659 GAGSE
+659 AGPGDAARIGTAGE

-679 TFDWTSEAVQRILRV
+679 TFDWTNEAAQRILRV
-694 PAGFMRNKTQER
+694 PAGFMRSKTQER

-713 RAAAAIDLA
+713 RGAASIDLA

-728 EIGKRMMAEMIAN
+728 EIGKRMMAEMIAT
-741 YPTPGKGTAA
+741 YPSPGASPGVATTAQASPGGSEA
-751 AADSSGPLRRGLG
+751 ASG
-764 HGCGSPKRGSKRG
+764 
-777 PGRQR
+777 
-782 ERLPQRGEPADR
+782 
-794 TKYVRRPSRGLI
+794 
-806 GRQRSAE
+806 
-813 APARSRRSR
+813 APAQDLPDAA
-822 GGADA
+822 GGGYLNEVRAR